1 MLYILFS
8 ASAFGALAIFAR
20 FAYAA
25 GVDVM
30 TLLFLRFGL
39 AALVFIG
46 LAVARRQSFPRG
58 RELLIVTGMGA
69 LGYAGQS
76 FCYFSALR
84 YISPGLVALLL
95 YSYPAI
101 VTVLAAVFLHEKLRA
116 TKLVALALALGGL
129 AVTIGKVGEVNLL
142 GVALAIGAAL
152 IYSVYILVGTRVL
165 SRVSPAQVSTIVCG
179 AAAVVFGAFVAA
191 RGATWPHSTGGWL
204 AVAAVALVSTVIPI
218 LCFFAGLARIGPVNA
233 AMLST
238 LEPVV
243 TIALAWLAF
252 GEAMTPL
259 RLLGGVMILVAVV
272 VLARTDDAPDAHLP
286 SKGPAA

>member
-1 MLYILFS
+1 MLYILVS

-20 FAYAA
+20 VAYAA

-39 AALVFIG
+39 AALVF
-46 LAVARRQSFPRG
+46 LAIAMVRRHALPRG
-58 RELLIVTGMGA
+58 RELAIVVAMGA
-69 LGYAGQS
+69 IGYAGQS

-101 VTVLAAVFLHEKLRA
+101 VTILAVVFLRERLRIS
-116 TKLVALALALGGL
+116 KVVALALALAGL
-129 AVTIGKVGEVNLL
+129 AITIGPVGDLKVAGI
-142 GVALAIGAAL
+142 ALAIGAAL

-165 SRVSPAQVSTIVCG
+165 ARVTPMQVSTVVC
-179 AAAVVFGAFVAA
+179 AAAAAVFGAFVAA
-191 RGATWPHSTGGWL
+191 QGAAWPHSVSGWA
-204 AVAAVALVSTVIPI
+204 AVAAVALVSTVVPI
-218 LCFFAGLARIGPVNA
+218 LCFFAGLARIGAVNA

-243 TIALAWLAF
+243 TIALAWIVF
-252 GEAMTPL
+252 GEAMTT
-259 RLLGGVMILVAVV
+259 LGLVGGAMILAAVLM
-272 VLARTDDAPDAHLP
+272 LARTDEKPDAHLP

>member
-1 MLYILFS
+1 MFYILFS

-20 FAYAA
+20 IAYSA

-39 AALVFIG
+39 AAVVFVG
-46 LAVARRQSFPRG
+46 LAVARRQAFPRG
-58 RELLIVTGMGA
+58 RELAVVTGMGA

-101 VTVLAAVFLHEKLRA
+101 VTVLAAVFLHERLRVA
-116 TKLVALALALGGL
+116 KLVALALSLGGL
-129 AVTIGKVGEVNLL
+129 AVTIGPLGELNLAGVG
-142 GVALAIGAAL
+142 LAIGAAL

-165 SRVSPAQVSTIVCG
+165 ARVSPGQVSTIVCA
-179 AAAVVFGAFVAA
+179 AAAVVFGALVAV
-191 RGATWPHSTGGWL
+191 RGPVWPHSNQGWL

-218 LCFFAGLARIGPVNA
+218 LCFFAGLARVGPVNA

-243 TIALAWLAF
+243 TIALAWVAF
-252 GEAMTPL
+252 GEAMTPM
-259 RLLGGVMILVAVV
+259 RLLGGAMILVAVI
-272 VLARTDDAPDAHLP
+272 VLARTDEAPDAHLP
-286 SKGPAA
+286 AKGPAT

>member
-1 MLYILFS
+1 MLYILLS

-20 FAYAA
+20 VAYAA

-39 AALVFIG
+39 AALVFLA
-46 LAVARRQSFPRG
+46 LAVVRRHALPRG
-58 RELLIVTGMGA
+58 RQLAVVVAMGA

-84 YISPGLVALLL
+84 YISPGLVALVL

-101 VTVLAAVFLHEKLRA
+101 VTVLATVFLRERLHASKII
-116 TKLVALALALGGL
+116 ALALALAGLAITIGPVGDVNLTGIGL
-129 AVTIGKVGEVNLL
+129 AV
-142 GVALAIGAAL
+142 GAAL

-165 SRVSPAQVSTIVCG
+165 AHVTPMQVSTVVCAS
-179 AAAVVFGAFVAA
+179 AAAVFGAFVAA
-191 RGATWPHSTGGWL
+191 RGAAWPHSGTGWA
-204 AVAAVALVSTVIPI
+204 AVAAVAIVSTVIPI
-218 LCFFAGLARIGPVNA
+218 LCFFAGLARIGAVNA

-243 TIALAWLAF
+243 TIALAWIVF
-252 GEAMTPL
+252 GEAMTMAGL
-259 RLLGGVMILVAVV
+259 AGGAMILVAVLI
-272 VLARTDDAPDAHLP
+272 LARSDQKPETHLP
-286 SKGPAA
+286 GKGPAA